1 MAEKR
6 KKTIVAYM
14 GQFQSLGP
22 KRPGGPPGPRP
33 PLLPA
38 SGGPRP
44 RPRPPPMP
52 PPPPP
57 AFPAGRPVPHRLQ
70 TPRNAKLMLPQLHPQ
85 VHISA
90 SHNKRADSSN
100 G

>member
-1 MAEKR
+1 
-6 KKTIVAYM
+6 
-14 GQFQSLGP
+14 
-22 KRPGGPPGPRP
+22 
-33 PLLPA
+33 
-38 SGGPRP
+38 
-44 RPRPPPMP
+44 
-52 PPPPP
+52 
-57 AFPAGRPVPHRLQ
+57 VPHRLQ